1 MNRNWLDFLRQG
13 DCTHDL
19 PFYHQQHRGHRYD
32 LCADGRYPVG
42 PHRPGALI
50 MPTPTAYTAN
60 EAADRAD
67 VSNRQ
72 LIRYINLGYIKAQK
86 IDKMWVVDRQEFEK
100 WLEAGQPRVPREE
113 SPREIAK
120 RMMREQR
127 ASLGITA

>member
-1 MNRNWLDFLRQG
+1 
-13 DCTHDL
+13 
-19 PFYHQQHRGHRYD
+19 
-32 LCADGRYPVG
+32 
-42 PHRPGALI
+42 

-100 WLEAGQPRVPREE
+100 WLAAGQPRVPLEE